1 METKTNSIELLQE
14 KSNFGT
20 DVILFNEVK
29 YTEFTKYNLIPLL
42 EEFYRRKIVTM
53 FTMRKLE
60 DGTIYTHGFKDTKGL
75 LKEVQ
80 SKNTIYIELK
90 SCGDLI
96 NKINEVEKFCA
107 KYLLLS

>member
-1 METKTNSIELLQE
+1 MLQE

-20 DVILFNEVK
+20 DVIIFNEVK
-29 YTEFTKYNLIPLL
+29 YTEFKKYKLLPLL
-42 EEFYRRKIVTM
+42 EEFYKSKIVTM
-53 FTMRKLE
+53 FTIRKN
-60 DGTIYTHGFKDTKGL
+60 DNGTMFVHGFREIKDL

-80 SKNTIYIELK
+80 NKNTIYIELK
-90 SCGDLI
+90 SCGGLI